1 MLGFVQ
7 QISMLKQINVSASQ
21 FISCLNG
28 FAVCYKLLN
37 GFCGD
42 IEGPCCVTKDIL
54 LVVTFRR

>member
-1 MLGFVQ
+1 
-7 QISMLKQINVSASQ
+7 MLKQINVSASQ

-54 LVVTFRR
+54 LAVTFRR